1 MFSEGKGQWAL
12 DYIRKIWGEQMNR
25 NDFNGAWF
33 ENWIPK
39 LGRSKSHAW
48 CAGPT
53 ALLPEKV
60 LGIEPIL
67 PGWEKFKIK

>member
-1 MFSEGKGQWAL
+1 MAL
-12 DYIRKIWGEQMNR
+12 DYIRKNWGEQMNR

-48 CAGPT
+48 CAGPKLFFLRS
-53 ALLPEKV
+53 A
-60 LGIEPIL
+60 
-67 PGWEKFKIK
+67 WN